1 MSKLQ
6 TFENQPEKL
15 EKRPPIVTIMG
26 HVDHGKT
33 TLLDYIRKTQVAHKE
48 AGGITQ
54 SIGAYQVEVNGE
66 KITFIDTPG
75 HEAFTK
81 LRARGGQIADI
92 VVLVVSAVDG
102 VMPQTIEAIAHAKAA
117 NVSIIVAFSKIDLV
131 DSSVDRVKEQLSK
144 EGILVENWGGDVV
157 SVSVSGKT
165 GQGVDNLLEMILLVS
180 SMKELQSDTNCFCT
194 GFVLE
199 SAKDE
204 KKGIFVTLIIKSGIL
219 KTGQIIVA
227 GNAFGKIKRMSDWQ
241 GKSLQE
247 AAPSMPVEVLGFNE
261 IPEAGE
267 VFMAVESEKE
277 AQNMVLEKEKNK
289 QSLISA
295 GENKPE
301 PGVKLTTSEA
311 GASIKVISL
320 IIKADT
326 QGSLEAVH
334 HSLENL
340 KTAEVIFNFLH
351 QGIGQINEGDIIL
364 AAASNAKVFGF
375 RVEVDKSAATLQEFK
390 KVDVSTYEIIYRL
403 LEDVEKIIKGQEK
416 PKEEI
421 ISRGK
426 VLKVF
431 ILTNESQVAGCKIEE
446 GFIVRGMKARFTREA
461 VVIGEAKIVSLKIE
475 KEKKDRVQKGD
486 IAGLALEQKLEIE
499 GGDLL
504 EVVKV

>member
-227 GNAFGKIKRMSDWQ
+227 G
-241 GKSLQE
+241 
-247 AAPSMPVEVLGFNE
+247 
-261 IPEAGE
+261 E

-461 VVIGEAKIVSLKIE
+461 VVIGEAKIESLKIE

>member
-1 MSKLQ
+1 MAKLQ

-15 EKRPPIVTIMG
+15 VKRPPIVTIMG

-33 TLLDYIRKTQVAHKE
+33 TLLDYIRKTQIAQKE

-102 VMPQTIEAIAHAKAA
+102 AMPQTIEAIAHAKAA
-117 NVSIIVAFSKIDLV
+117 NVPIIVAFSKIDLA

-157 SVSVSGKT
+157 SVPVSGKT

-180 SMKELQSDTNCFCT
+180 SMKELKADLSGLPS

-241 GKSLQE
+241 GKSLE
-247 AAPSMPVEVLGFNE
+247 SAGPSMPVEVLGFNK

-267 VFMAVESEKE
+267 VFRGVEGEKD
-277 AQNMVLEKEKNK
+277 AQNIILEKEKNRT
-289 QSLISA
+289 
-295 GENKPE
+295 E
-301 PGVKLTTSEA
+301 PGVKLTTSEV

-340 KTAEVIFNFLH
+340 KTAEVVFNFLH

-403 LEDVEKIIKGQEK
+403 LEDVEKIIKGEEK

-446 GFIVRGMKARFTREA
+446 GFIARGMKARFTREA

-475 KEKKDRVQKGD
+475 KEKKDRVQKDD
-486 IAGLALEQKLEIE
+486 IAGLALEQKLEINE
-499 GGDLL
+499 GDLL
-504 EVVKV
+504 EVIK

>member
-1 MSKLQ
+1 MTKLQ

-33 TLLDYIRKTQVAHKE
+33 TLLDYIRKTQIAHKE

-117 NVSIIVAFSKIDLV
+117 NVSIIVAFSKIDLA

-157 SVSVSGKT
+157 SVPVSGKT

-180 SMKELQSDTNCFCT
+180 SMKELKADLSGLAS

-204 KKGIFVTLIIKSGIL
+204 KKGISVTLIVKKGIL

-241 GKSLQE
+241 GKSLAE
-247 AAPSMPVEVLGFNE
+247 AVPSMPVEVLGFNE

-267 VFMAVESEKE
+267 VFRVVEDEKE
-277 AQNMVLEKEKNK
+277 AQNMILEKEKK
-289 QSLISA
+289 Q
-295 GENKPE
+295 PE
-301 PGVKLTTSEA
+301 PSVKLETSET
-311 GASIKVISL
+311 GTSVKVISL

-326 QGSLEAVH
+326 QGSLEAVR

-340 KTAEVIFNFLH
+340 KNAEVVFNFLH

-375 RVEVDKSAATLQEFK
+375 RVEVDKSTATLQEFK
-390 KVDVSTYEIIYRL
+390 KVDVRTYEIIYRL
-403 LEDVEKIIKGQEK
+403 LEDVEKIIKGEEK

-446 GFIVRGMKARFTREA
+446 GFITRGMKARFTREA
-461 VVIGEAKIVSLKIE
+461 VVIGETKIVSLKIE

-486 IAGLALEQKLEIE
+486 IAGLALEQRLEIAE
-499 GGDLL
+499 GDLL
-504 EVVKV
+504 EVIKV